1 MEALAHLDRNGY
13 GGLITQRLHDDD
25 DDHDVDDDDP
35 VDATVTM
42 MTMVLMM
49 LITVLFW
56 LVARHLPQR
65 GRPRLRPA
73 HTCPLAHLPT
83 TIACRS
89 MMEMKIQKHLH
100 LPISLLLYHAQR
112 PDLLEAGACEIPCYK
127 SAQRP
132 DLLEAGAC

>member
-1 MEALAHLDRNGY
+1 MEALAHLDRDGY

-65 GRPRLRPA
+65 GRPRLR
-73 HTCPLAHLPT
+73 
-83 TIACRS
+83 S
-89 MMEMKIQKHLH
+89 
-100 LPISLLLYHAQR
+100 AQTR
-112 PDLLEAGACEIPCYK
+112 RLSNAGAYHRFRFRGVMLRAR
-127 SAQRP
+127 SLA
-132 DLLEAGAC
+132 

>member
-65 GRPRLRPA
+65 GRLRLRPA
-73 HTCPLAHLPT
+73 QT
-83 TIACRS
+83 
-89 MMEMKIQKHLH
+89 QQV
-100 LPISLLLYHAQR
+100 AQR
-112 PDLLEAGACEIPCYK
+112 RCVALLPLCHRRLFNAGAYHRFRLRGVMLRVR
-127 SAQRP
+127 SLA
-132 DLLEAGAC
+132 